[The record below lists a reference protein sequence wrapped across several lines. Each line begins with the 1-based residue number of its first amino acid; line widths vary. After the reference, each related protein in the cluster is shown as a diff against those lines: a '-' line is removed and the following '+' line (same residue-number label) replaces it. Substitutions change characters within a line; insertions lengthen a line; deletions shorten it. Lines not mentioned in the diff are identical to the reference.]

1 VIEGATMKRGAVP
14 KRILTVREFRE
25 YSPWDTPRYRV
36 VDAVRVLRAWLADPS
51 VPDELRVGDADLL
64 TELQV
69 HLKERGQNRISLITR
84 EQLEAERSGK
94 GQTRH

>member
-1 VIEGATMKRGAVP
+1 MKRGAVP

-25 YSPWDTPRYRV
+25 CSPWDTPRYRV

-64 TELQV
+64 TELQA

-84 EQLEAERSGK
+84 EQLEAERGGK

>member
-1 VIEGATMKRGAVP
+1 MKRGAVP

-64 TELQV
+64 TELQA

>member
-1 VIEGATMKRGAVP
+1 MKRRAVP

-51 VPDELRVGDADLL
+51 VPDELRAGDVVV
-64 TELQV
+64 THFEFW
-69 HLKERGQNRISLITR
+69 G
-84 EQLEAERSGK
+84 
-94 GQTRH
+94 

>member
-1 VIEGATMKRGAVP
+1 MKRSAVP

-36 VDAVRVLRAWLADPS
+36 VDAVRVLRAWLADAS
-51 VPDELRVGDADLL
+51 VSDELRVGDADLL
-64 TELQV
+64 TELQAD
-69 HLKERGQNRISLITR
+69 LRDRGHNRTSLITR

>member
-1 VIEGATMKRGAVP
+1 MKRGAVP
-14 KRILTVREFRE
+14 KRALTVHEFRE

-64 TELQV
+64 TELQT

>member
-1 VIEGATMKRGAVP
+1 
-14 KRILTVREFRE
+14 
-25 YSPWDTPRYRV
+25 
-36 VDAVRVLRAWLADPS
+36 
-51 VPDELRVGDADLL
+51 L

>member
-1 VIEGATMKRGAVP
+1 MKQGAVP

-64 TELQV
+64 TELKA
-69 HLKERGQNRISLITR
+69 HLKERGHNRISLITR
-84 EQLEAERSGK
+84 EQLEAERSGE